1 MFSYIKYRLKI
12 FLKNKTMV
20 FWTLVFPIALT
31 TMFYF
36 VFSDMQFDTPL
47 EPFQIAVV
55 DNGNENMK
63 QLLTQLSDK
72 ESDNYL
78 FDVEYTQL
86 EEGRDLLRNQEVSV
100 IVVLD
105 DVPKMESISYDH
117 DTTIMKSI
125 LNTYQRVYNQINHIA
140 QENPQAMADIVIE
153 DLLSANVEI
162 HALNSG
168 GSEKDMNMTYFYTAL
183 GMTCMYGAI
192 WGCVVSSDLQAN
204 QTKRAARVN
213 IAPVSKRKLLLVDY
227 VLAYLFIVLE
237 TMILFCYMKFILGV
251 EFGEQ
256 IGLVIGVCLAGILA
270 MLSLGILIGTSKL
283 EWQSKIG
290 LVSSG
295 TVCLNFFAGMMG
307 SGMPYMISQVAP
319 FMKYINPAD
328 LISRAFS
335 MIYYYEDLSPVYL
348 NIVILIGMAIIFTLF
363 AYLRM
368 RRESYASI

>member
-20 FWTLVFPIALT
+20 FWTLIFPIALT
-31 TMFYF
+31 TMFFF
-36 VFSDMQFDTPL
+36 VFADMQFDTPL
-47 EPFQIAVV
+47 DSFKIAVV

-63 QLLTQLSDK
+63 ELLTQLSDK

-78 FDVEYTQL
+78 FDVQYTQV
-86 EEGRDLLRNQEVSV
+86 EEGRDLLKNQEVSV
-100 IVVLD
+100 MVILD
-105 DVPKMESISYDH
+105 DVPKIESVSYDYN
-117 DTTIMKSI
+117 TTIMKSV
-125 LNTYQRVYNQINHIA
+125 LNTYQRVYTQITHIA
-140 QENPQAMADIVIE
+140 QDNPQAMADIVIE
-153 DLLSANVEI
+153 DLLNANVEI
-162 HALNSG
+162 HTLNSG
-168 GSEKDMNMTYFYTAL
+168 GSEKNMNMTYFYTAL
-183 GMTCMYGAI
+183 GMICMYGAI

-227 VLAYLFIVLE
+227 ILAYLLIVGE

-256 IGLVIGVCLAGILA
+256 IGLVISVCLVGILA
-270 MLSLGILIGTSKL
+270 MLSLGILIGTSKM

-290 LVSSG
+290 LVSGG

-307 SGMPYMISQVAP
+307 NGMPYMIAQMAP

-348 NIVILIGMAIIFTLF
+348 NMAILMGMAIVFTLF
-363 AYLRM
+363 AYLRI

>member
-20 FWTLVFPIALT
+20 FWTLIFPIALT
-31 TMFYF
+31 TMFFF
-36 VFSDMQFDTPL
+36 VFADMQFDTPL
-47 EPFQIAVV
+47 DPFKIAVV

-63 QLLTQLSDK
+63 ELLTQLSDK

-78 FDVEYTQL
+78 FDVQYAQVEK
-86 EEGRDLLRNQEVSV
+86 GRDLLKNQEVSV
-100 IVVLD
+100 MVILD
-105 DVPKMESISYDH
+105 DVPKIESVSYDYN
-117 DTTIMKSI
+117 TTIMKSI
-125 LNTYQRVYNQINHIA
+125 LNTYQRVYTQITHIA
-140 QENPQAMADIVIE
+140 QDNPQAMADIVIE
-153 DLLSANVEI
+153 DLLNANVEI
-162 HALNSG
+162 HTLNSG
-168 GSEKDMNMTYFYTAL
+168 GSEKNMNMTYFYTAL
-183 GMTCMYGAI
+183 GMICMYGAI

-227 VLAYLFIVLE
+227 ILAYLLIVGE

-256 IGLVIGVCLAGILA
+256 IGLVISVCLVGILA
-270 MLSLGILIGTSKL
+270 MLSLGILIGTSKM
-283 EWQSKIG
+283 EWQTKMG
-290 LVSSG
+290 LVSGG

-307 SGMPYMISQVAP
+307 NGMPYMIAQMAP

-348 NIVILIGMAIIFTLF
+348 NMAILMGMAIVFTLF
-363 AYLRM
+363 AYLRI

>member
-20 FWTLVFPIALT
+20 FWTLIFPIALT
-31 TMFYF
+31 TMFFF
-36 VFSDMQFDTPL
+36 VFADMQFDTPL
-47 EPFQIAVV
+47 DPFKIAVV

-63 QLLTQLSDK
+63 ELLTQLSDK

-78 FDVEYTQL
+78 FDVQYTQV
-86 EEGRDLLRNQEVSV
+86 EEGRDLLKNQEVFVMV
-100 IVVLD
+100 ILD
-105 DVPKMESISYDH
+105 DVPKIESVSYDYN
-117 DTTIMKSI
+117 TTIMKSV
-125 LNTYQRVYNQINHIA
+125 LNTYQRVYTQITHIA
-140 QENPQAMADIVIE
+140 QDNPQAMADIVIE
-153 DLLSANVEI
+153 DLLNANVEI
-162 HALNSG
+162 HTLNSG
-168 GSEKDMNMTYFYTAL
+168 GSEKNMNMTYFYTAL
-183 GMTCMYGAI
+183 GMICMYGAI

-227 VLAYLFIVLE
+227 ILAYLLIVGE

-256 IGLVIGVCLAGILA
+256 IGLVISVCLVGILA
-270 MLSLGILIGTSKL
+270 MLSLGILIGTSKM

-290 LVSSG
+290 LVSGG

-307 SGMPYMISQVAP
+307 NGMPYMIAQMAP

-348 NIVILIGMAIIFTLF
+348 NMAILMGMAIVFTLF
-363 AYLRM
+363 AYLRI

>member
-20 FWTLVFPIALT
+20 FWTLIFPIALT
-31 TMFYF
+31 TMFFF
-36 VFSDMQFDTPL
+36 VFADMQFDTPL
-47 EPFQIAVV
+47 DPFKIAVV

-63 QLLTQLSDK
+63 ELLTQLSDK

-78 FDVEYTQL
+78 FDVQYTQV
-86 EEGRDLLRNQEVSV
+86 EEGRDLLKNQEVSV
-100 IVVLD
+100 MVILD
-105 DVPKMESISYDH
+105 DVPKIESVSYDYN
-117 DTTIMKSI
+117 TTIMKSV
-125 LNTYQRVYNQINHIA
+125 LNTYQRVYTQITHIA
-140 QENPQAMADIVIE
+140 QDNPQAMADIVIE
-153 DLLSANVEI
+153 DLLNANVEI
-162 HALNSG
+162 HTLNSG
-168 GSEKDMNMTYFYTAL
+168 GSEKNMNMTYFYTAL
-183 GMTCMYGAI
+183 GMICMYGAI

-227 VLAYLFIVLE
+227 ILAYLLIVGE

-256 IGLVIGVCLAGILA
+256 IGLVISVCLVGILA
-270 MLSLGILIGTSKL
+270 MLSLGILIGTSKM

-290 LVSSG
+290 LVSGG

-307 SGMPYMISQVAP
+307 NGMPYMIAQMAP

-348 NIVILIGMAIIFTLF
+348 NMAILMGMAIVFTLF
-363 AYLRM
+363 AYLRI

>member
-20 FWTLVFPIALT
+20 FWTLIFPIALT
-31 TMFYF
+31 TMFFF
-36 VFSDMQFDTPL
+36 VFADMQFDTPL
-47 EPFQIAVV
+47 DPFKIAVV

-63 QLLTQLSDK
+63 ELLTQLSDK
-72 ESDNYL
+72 ESDSYL
-78 FDVEYTQL
+78 FDVQYTQV
-86 EEGRDLLRNQEVSV
+86 EEGRDLLKNQEVSV
-100 IVVLD
+100 MVILD
-105 DVPKMESISYDH
+105 DVPKIESVSYDH
-117 DTTIMKSI
+117 NTTIMKSV
-125 LNTYQRVYNQINHIA
+125 LNTYQRVYTQITHIA
-140 QENPQAMADIVIE
+140 QDNPQAMADIVIE
-153 DLLSANVEI
+153 DLLNANVEI
-162 HALNSG
+162 HTLNSG
-168 GSEKDMNMTYFYTAL
+168 GSEKNMNMTYFYTAL
-183 GMTCMYGAI
+183 GMICMYGAI

-227 VLAYLFIVLE
+227 ILAYLLIVGE

-256 IGLVIGVCLAGILA
+256 IGLVISVCLVGILA
-270 MLSLGILIGTSKL
+270 MLSLGILIGTSKM
-283 EWQSKIG
+283 EWQTKMG
-290 LVSSG
+290 LVSGG

-307 SGMPYMISQVAP
+307 NGMPYMIAQMAP

-348 NIVILIGMAIIFTLF
+348 NMAILMGMAIVFTLF
-363 AYLRM
+363 AYLRI

>member
-20 FWTLVFPIALT
+20 FWTLIFPIALT
-31 TMFYF
+31 TMFFF
-36 VFSDMQFDTPL
+36 VFADMQFDTPL
-47 EPFQIAVV
+47 DSFKIAVV

-63 QLLTQLSDK
+63 ELLTQLSDK

-78 FDVEYTQL
+78 FDVQYTQV
-86 EEGRDLLRNQEVSV
+86 EEGRDLLKNQEVSV
-100 IVVLD
+100 MVILD
-105 DVPKMESISYDH
+105 DVPKIESVSYDYN
-117 DTTIMKSI
+117 TTIMKSI
-125 LNTYQRVYNQINHIA
+125 LNTYQRVYTQITHIA
-140 QENPQAMADIVIE
+140 QDNPQAMADIVIE
-153 DLLSANVEI
+153 DLLNANVEI
-162 HALNSG
+162 HTLNSG
-168 GSEKDMNMTYFYTAL
+168 GSEKNMNMTYFYTAL
-183 GMTCMYGAI
+183 GMICMYGAI

-227 VLAYLFIVLE
+227 ILAYLLIVGE

-256 IGLVIGVCLAGILA
+256 IGLVISVCLVGILA
-270 MLSLGILIGTSKL
+270 MLSLGILIGTSKM

-290 LVSSG
+290 LVSGG

-307 SGMPYMISQVAP
+307 NGMPYMIAQMAP

-348 NIVILIGMAIIFTLF
+348 NMAILMGMAIVFTLF
-363 AYLRM
+363 AYLRI

>member
-20 FWTLVFPIALT
+20 FWTLIFPIALT
-31 TMFYF
+31 TMFFF
-36 VFSDMQFDTPL
+36 VFADMQFDTPL
-47 EPFQIAVV
+47 DPFKIAVV

-63 QLLTQLSDK
+63 ELLTQLSDK

-78 FDVEYTQL
+78 FDVQYTQV
-86 EEGRDLLRNQEVSV
+86 EEGRDLLKNQEVSV
-100 IVVLD
+100 MVILD
-105 DVPKMESISYDH
+105 DVPKIESVSYDH
-117 DTTIMKSI
+117 NTTIMKSV
-125 LNTYQRVYNQINHIA
+125 LNTYQRVYTQITHIA
-140 QENPQAMADIVIE
+140 QDNPQAMADIVIE
-153 DLLSANVEI
+153 DLLNANVEI
-162 HALNSG
+162 HTLNSG
-168 GSEKDMNMTYFYTAL
+168 GSEKNMNMTYFYTAL
-183 GMTCMYGAI
+183 GMICMYGAI

-227 VLAYLFIVLE
+227 ILAYLLIVVE

-256 IGLVIGVCLAGILA
+256 IGLVISVCLVGILA
-270 MLSLGILIGTSKL
+270 MLSLGILIGTSKM
-283 EWQSKIG
+283 EWQTKMG
-290 LVSSG
+290 LVSGG

-307 SGMPYMISQVAP
+307 NGMPYMIAQMAP

-348 NIVILIGMAIIFTLF
+348 NMAILMGMAIVFTLF
-363 AYLRM
+363 AYLRI